1 MKTGFLLPILLA
13 SLAGQSAWGSAAGQ
27 AAASPGA
34 ASYVLRAGQSVLV
47 APGAKLKLDRIN
59 DSRCRTGAVCVWA
72 GYISYSFTLKGKHG
86 ASRFVLSDSMP
97 GAARSATR
105 QKMSF
110 TLVSV
115 APQAPPAVDAAA
127 PDYRVTLQV
136 SALTQRPN

>member
-1 MKTGFLLPILLA
+1 MKTGFALTILLA
-13 SLAGQSAWGSAAGQ
+13 SLACQSAWGAATGHASSAG
-27 AAASPGA
+27 G

-47 APGAKLKLDRIN
+47 APAARLKLERIN

-72 GYISYSFTLKGKHG
+72 GYISYSFTLRGKNG
-86 ASRFVLSDSMP
+86 TSRFVLSDSMP

-105 QKMSF
+105 QKMTF

-127 PDYRVTLQV
+127 PDYRVTLLV
-136 SALTQRPN
+136 SPLAQRAK